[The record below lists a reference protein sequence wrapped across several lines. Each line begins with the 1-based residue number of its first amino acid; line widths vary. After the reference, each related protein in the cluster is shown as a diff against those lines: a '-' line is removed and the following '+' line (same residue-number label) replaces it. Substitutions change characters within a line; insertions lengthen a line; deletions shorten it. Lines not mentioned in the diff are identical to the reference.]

1 MLNKNL
7 FKKVSLIA
15 ATLAVS
21 AVSFLSLT
29 STVAPIVLA
38 TGDGAKI
45 ELTNVV
51 DKGEAERGETLN
63 YTLTV
68 KNSGT
73 VNTTNTFLFIN
84 EPNLVDY
91 VAGSSNYQGFP
102 GGSLTTLTDAWIKD
116 GVNFGTVP
124 AGKYIVLKYQTK
136 VAANANDGDILWS
149 VSSVTSNQTERVQA
163 NSWTR
168 AVFKNP
174 GICAEKTADKSTVSV
189 GDTVNFTIKVCNTGN
204 IVLHNVYIGDIIHA
218 PLKYVANSTVLS
230 VPGETDK
237 NIDDNWLN
245 TGVNIGPLN
254 PGQEA
259 FLKFRVT
266 VTDGLKDG
274 QVIQNVGQVKSDET
288 PNILQCAVILKG
300 KVLGVVTP
308 PVETPKELPNT
319 GPGEILLLVSALAPA
334 GWLVKKFKTRI
345 K

>member
-1 MLNKNL
+1 MFKNKL
-7 FKKVSLIA
+7 LKKITSIA
-15 ATLAVS
+15 ATVAAIAVP
-21 AVSFLSLT
+21 FLSLNSLAT
-29 STVAPIVLA
+29 PVFA
-38 TGDGAKI
+38 TGDNAKI

-51 DKGEAERGETLN
+51 DKGEAQRGETLS

-68 KNSGT
+68 KNTGT
-73 VNTTNTFLFIN
+73 VDTTNTFLWIN
-84 EPNLVDY
+84 EPNLADY

-136 VAANANDGDILWS
+136 VAANANHGDILWS

-163 NSWTR
+163 NSRTT

-174 GICAEKTADKSTVSV
+174 GICAEKSADKTTVSV

-204 IVLHNVYIGDIIHA
+204 IVLHNIYIGDIIHA

-230 VPGETDK
+230 VTGETDK

-254 PGQEA
+254 PGREA
-259 FLKFRVT
+259 FLKFRVK
-266 VTDGLKDG
+266 VADGLTDG
-274 QVIQNVGQVKSDET
+274 QVIQNVAQVKSDET
-288 PNILQCAVILKG
+288 PNILQCSVILKG
-300 KVLGVVTP
+300 KVLAIVEKPKTP
-308 PVETPKELPNT
+308 ELPNT

-334 GWLVKKFKTRI
+334 GWLIKKFKTRI